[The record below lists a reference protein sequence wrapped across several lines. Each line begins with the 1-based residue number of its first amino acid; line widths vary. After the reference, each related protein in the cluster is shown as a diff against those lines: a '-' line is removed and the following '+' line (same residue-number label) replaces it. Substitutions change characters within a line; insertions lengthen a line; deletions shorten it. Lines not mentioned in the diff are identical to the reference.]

1 MLIFVIVLG
10 HFGGLASRMPGVSY
24 PLSVLSGLIL
34 WMFFSNAV
42 NQSNAALMSSSHL
55 ITKVYFPRLIIPLA
69 ATTAALVDLA
79 ASFVILLV
87 ALPLFSVMPS
97 ARLLLM
103 FPAVAGTFLV
113 AAGIGAM
120 SSALTIRYRD
130 FRYVVPFG
138 LQVWMFL
145 TPVVYPIEI
154 FPERWRWVLRLNP
167 LTGLIESARS
177 AVLNS
182 AVPGTVVVLSLVLA
196 VAIFV
201 LGIRYFVASERSFAD
216 TI

>member
-1 MLIFVIVLG
+1 
-10 HFGGLASRMPGVSY
+10 
-24 PLSVLSGLIL
+24 
-34 WMFFSNAV
+34 
-42 NQSNAALMSSSHL
+42 
-55 ITKVYFPRLIIPLA
+55 
-69 ATTAALVDLA
+69 
-79 ASFVILLV
+79 
-87 ALPLFSVMPS
+87 
-97 ARLLLM
+97 
-103 FPAVAGTFLV
+103 
-113 AAGIGAM
+113 M